1 MNSKKIEEMLTNL
14 RQELDEIEPL
24 EGEQSQALESLKEE
38 LDRCLELSEQ
48 DSLHSLWERLRQSVE
63 TFEES
68 HPKLTDEINEAINI
82 LVSSGV

>member
-14 RQELDEIEPL
+14 RQELEEIEPL
-24 EGEQSQALESLKEE
+24 EGEQGQALENLKEE
-38 LDRCLELSEQ
+38 LDRYLELAEQ

-68 HPKLTDEINEAINI
+68 HPKITDAINEAINI

>member
-1 MNSKKIEEMLTNL
+1 MNSEKIDEMLTSL
-14 RQELDEIEPL
+14 RKELDEIEPL
-24 EGEQSQALESLKEE
+24 EGEQGQALENLKEE
-38 LDRCLELSEQ
+38 LDRYLELAEQ

-68 HPKLTDEINEAINI
+68 HPKITDAINEAINI

>member
-68 HPKLTDEINEAINI
+68 HPKLTDAINEAINI

>member
-1 MNSKKIEEMLTNL
+1 MNSKKIDEMLTSL
-14 RQELDEIEPL
+14 RKELDEIEPL

-68 HPKLTDEINEAINI
+68 HPKLTDAINEAINI

>member
-1 MNSKKIEEMLTNL
+1 MNSKKIDEMLTSL
-14 RQELDEIEPL
+14 RKELDEIEPL
-24 EGEQSQALESLKEE
+24 EGEQGQALENLKEE
-38 LDRCLELSEQ
+38 LDRYLELAEQ

-68 HPKLTDEINEAINI
+68 HPKITDAINEAINI

>member
-14 RQELDEIEPL
+14 RQELEEIEPL
-24 EGEQSQALESLKEE
+24 EGAQSQALESLKQE
-38 LDRCLELSEQ
+38 LDRYLELAEQ

-63 TFEES
+63 YFEES
-68 HPKLTDEINEAINI
+68 HPKLTAAINEAINI